1 MTRTKDKK
9 LLAPSDEMI
18 GEKKTLFLLD
28 RRLSISIFSIR
39 QWYFKVPKS
48 NRLNGAHYYI
58 INILNKKEAHQM
70 LITVLKW
77 IVSNNSKCFT

>member
-9 LLAPSDEMI
+9 LLAPSDEII
-18 GEKKTLFLLD
+18 GEKKTCFFLTED
-28 RRLSISIFSIR
+28 SVFQFSLSDNDMK
-39 QWYFKVPKS
+39 W
-48 NRLNGAHYYI
+48 LNGAHYYI
-58 INILNKKEAHQM
+58 INILNKKELHQM